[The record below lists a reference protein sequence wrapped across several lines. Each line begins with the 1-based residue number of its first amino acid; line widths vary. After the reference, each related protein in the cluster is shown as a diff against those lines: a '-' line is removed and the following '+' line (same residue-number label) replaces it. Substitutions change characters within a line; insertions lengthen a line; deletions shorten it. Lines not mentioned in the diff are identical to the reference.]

1 MIMKSLNILIFSLFF
16 TPLGKWES
24 NASHTVAQSLYKAKG
39 KASYYA
45 DKFNKRRTSS
55 GEIFNNDSLTAAHK
69 TLPFGTYLKVTNLQ
83 NDSVVVVKVNDRL
96 PKKSSR
102 IIDLSKAGARK
113 LNFIKKG
120 VTLVYIEQ
128 LAK

>member
-1 MIMKSLNILIFSLFF
+1 VFLGQFLHLDWLNVQNS
-16 TPLGKWES
+16 T
-24 NASHTVAQSLYKAKG
+24 QSLYKAKG

-55 GEIFNNDSLTAAHK
+55 GEIFYNDSLTAAHK
-69 TLPFGTYLKVTNLQ
+69 TLAFGTIVAVTNLL
-83 NDSVVVVKVNDRL
+83 NDSVVIVRINDRL

-102 IIDLSKAGARK
+102 IIDLSKAAARK
-113 LNFIKKG
+113 LNFINQGLTK
-120 VTLVYIEQ
+120 VSIEQ